1 MTFLSTLVRD
11 GLMDVSP
18 AYSCLIFNAS
28 TTDLCRN
35 EEMYSKIWV
44 IINCKRRVSKESN
57 RKSRHSSV
65 DFSISSSSCR
75 NWFRCCATS
84 RYLLDELTRSSRLR
98 VIDQTLSQTKRKNDV
113 TCSSFSSWYLSFS
126 GVKSGAS
133 NTSCFSVSGG
143 YF

>member
-75 NWFRCCATS
+75 NWFRCCATP

-126 GVKSGAS
+126 GV
-133 NTSCFSVSGG
+133 
-143 YF
+143 